1 MATTTV
7 CVDDSKLLAL
17 QQKRAHTTSS
27 WVFIDTQPAPLQRP
41 SSAKRSNDPA
51 RAELEDAA
59 FEEFAEEAGDFSG
72 ASCTTPEMRVWRA
85 AYVRRRLTCIVRGA
99 KAALD
104 GTEAAPAVEDAQRS
118 AIRKK
123 DAPEHGDRT
132 RVQAFM
138 AAQAEQAALN
148 KARAGGTRKSRLIA
162 SSFPALRSGHVVW
175 EGPSAGSSSFEY
187 RLHAG
192 ALQPGAPRRRA
203 VVDDLASASECR
215 HAIGASMFGMD
226 GLSDPESVDYNG
238 ELTLVASPP
247 EQLRPFLGEGGVRL
261 VRLFLARI
269 RDAVRT
275 HFDEDR
281 PLFLSGALL
290 TRLQP
295 PPQRSAA
302 QRQSGGGG
310 TYEYSIA
317 HVDRANVASYD
328 YSAVLYLN
336 SKGGGFE
343 GGDFRFVDA
352 TNDEVLEPR
361 AGRCVLFPSGF
372 ENLHRVCTVSKGTR
386 YALAAWLTLTEAAA
400 DGPVEPAHY
409 VIHDPVP
416 PPSKADAA
424 ADAVR
429 LEDLKA
435 RLIASGGCSG

>member
-1 MATTTV
+1 
-7 CVDDSKLLAL
+7 
-17 QQKRAHTTSS
+17 
-27 WVFIDTQPAPLQRP
+27 
-41 SSAKRSNDPA
+41 
-51 RAELEDAA
+51 
-59 FEEFAEEAGDFSG
+59 
-72 ASCTTPEMRVWRA
+72 
-85 AYVRRRLTCIVRGA
+85 
-99 KAALD
+99 
-104 GTEAAPAVEDAQRS
+104 
-118 AIRKK
+118 
-123 DAPEHGDRT
+123 
-132 RVQAFM
+132 
-138 AAQAEQAALN
+138 
-148 KARAGGTRKSRLIA
+148 
-162 SSFPALRSGHVVW
+162 
-175 EGPSAGSSSFEY
+175 
-187 RLHAG
+187 
-192 ALQPGAPRRRA
+192 
-203 VVDDLASASECR
+203 
-215 HAIGASMFGMD
+215 MFGMD

-372 ENLHRVCTVSKGTR
+372 ENLHRVCAVSKGTR

-400 DGPVEPAHY
+400 DGPHREGSADVVEDSMRTRIALLDAH
-409 VIHDPVP
+409 
-416 PPSKADAA
+416 AA
-424 ADAVR
+424 AHRRDESRAPQSPTAPRASRR
-429 LEDLKA
+429 LRGT
-435 RLIASGGCSG
+435 RLFRCGDGLTKQGRGGVSKQGHFPSLRLRGGEPRDHGGLANGEVGAGV